1 MEIIEVS
8 GKIMLRYL
16 HKIMKKEKI
25 MKNKAQTINRF
36 YMSVFPEEVKQY
48 FKVEDNRIFFYK
60 HNKEIRITS
69 RRPTVE
75 HQEIRIQKNNQFSIP
90 RSFFDPADFEQVELL
105 LDFSKVD
112 DYKNGLGVLTMR
124 LI

>member
-1 MEIIEVS
+1 MEIIEVN
-8 GKIMLRYL
+8 GNIKLKYI
-16 HKIMKKEKI
+16 HKIMKKEKV

-48 FKVEDNRIFFYK
+48 FKVQDNRIFFYK

-69 RRPTVE
+69 IRPTCE
-75 HQEIRIQKNNQFSIP
+75 HQEIKIQKNNQFSIP
-90 RSFFDPADFEQVELL
+90 RSFFDPMNFEQVELV

-112 DYKNGLGVLTMR
+112 DYKNGLGVLVMKCV
-124 LI
+124 

>member
-1 MEIIEVS
+1 MEIIEVN

-69 RRPTVE
+69 RRPTCE

-90 RSFFDPADFEQVELL
+90 RIFFDPMDFEQVELL